1 MKKGTKLYSVVNFKC
16 PCCQEGEFFIS
27 HPYNFKFTGDIL
39 ENCSVCAKKYMLEP
53 GFYQGAMYVAYGLG
67 VVVFL
72 SIWASCNLFFPSMG
86 VWTQISIFSLLIIF
100 LGPLLFSLSKI
111 IYANIFMKFDANA
124 KSNYLKSKI

>member
-16 PCCQEGEFFIS
+16 PCCQEGDFFIS
-27 HPYNFKFTGDIL
+27 HPYNFKFTGDIY
-39 ENCSVCAKKYMLEP
+39 ENCSVCGKKYMLEP

-67 VVVFL
+67 VVLFL
-72 SIWASCNLFFPSMG
+72 SIWASCNLLFPSMG

-124 KSNYLKSKI
+124 KSNFLKSKI

>member
-111 IYANIFMKFDANA
+111 IYANIFIKFDANA

>member
-67 VVVFL
+67 VVLFL

-111 IYANIFMKFDANA
+111 IYANIFIKFDANA